1 MNKILLQCDNLCKRY
16 QEGSVQ
22 TDVLHNVSFSVGEG
36 EMMAIVGSSG
46 SGKSTLLHLLGGL
59 DTPTSGD
66 VIFNGQPMSKL
77 SSAAKAELRNQK
89 LGFIYQ
95 FHHLLPDFTAL
106 ENVAMPL
113 LIGKKKPAE
122 INSRALEML
131 KAVGLDH
138 RANHR
143 PSELSGGERQR
154 VAIARA
160 LVNNP
165 RLVLADEP
173 TGNLD
178 ARNADSIFQLLGEL
192 NRLQGTAFLV
202 VTHDLQ
208 LAKRMSRQLEMR
220 DGRLTAE
227 TEPDGGG
234 VMAMPL
240 SLLIG
245 LRFSRGRRRGGMVSL
260 ISVISTIGIALG
272 VAVLIVGLSAMNGFE
287 RELNNRILAVVPH
300 GEIEAVDQPWT
311 NWQEALDHVQKVPGI
326 AAAAPYINFTGL
338 VESGANL
345 RAIQV
350 KGVNP
355 QQEQRLSA
363 LPSFV
368 QGDAWRNFKAGEQQ
382 IIIGKGVADALKVK
396 QGDWVSIMIP
406 NSNPEHKLMQPKRVR
421 LHVAGILQLSGQL
434 DHSFAMIPLADAQ
447 QYLDMGSSVSGI
459 ALKMTDVF
467 NANKLVRDAGEVT
480 NSYVYIKSWIG
491 TYGYMYRDIQMIR
504 AIMYLAMVLVIGV
517 ACFNIVSTLVMAVKD
532 KSGDI
537 AVLRTLGAKDGLIR
551 AIFVWYGLLAGLF
564 GSLCGVIIGVVVSL
578 QLTPIIEWIEK
589 LIGHQFLSSD
599 IYFIDFL
606 PSELHWLDVFYVLV
620 TALLLSLL
628 ASWYPARRASNIDP
642 ARVLSGQ

>member
-1 MNKILLQCDNLCKRY
+1 
-16 QEGSVQ
+16 
-22 TDVLHNVSFSVGEG
+22 
-36 EMMAIVGSSG
+36 
-46 SGKSTLLHLLGGL
+46 
-59 DTPTSGD
+59 
-66 VIFNGQPMSKL
+66 
-77 SSAAKAELRNQK
+77 
-89 LGFIYQ
+89 
-95 FHHLLPDFTAL
+95 
-106 ENVAMPL
+106 
-113 LIGKKKPAE
+113 
-122 INSRALEML
+122 
-131 KAVGLDH
+131 
-138 RANHR
+138 
-143 PSELSGGERQR
+143 
-154 VAIARA
+154 
-160 LVNNP
+160 
-165 RLVLADEP
+165 
-173 TGNLD
+173 
-178 ARNADSIFQLLGEL
+178 
-192 NRLQGTAFLV
+192 
-202 VTHDLQ
+202 
-208 LAKRMSRQLEMR
+208 
-220 DGRLTAE
+220 
-227 TEPDGGG
+227 
-234 VMAMPL
+234 MPL

-287 RELNNRILAVVPH
+287 RELNNRILVVVPH

-311 NWQEALDHVQKVPGI
+311 NWQEALDNVQKVPGI